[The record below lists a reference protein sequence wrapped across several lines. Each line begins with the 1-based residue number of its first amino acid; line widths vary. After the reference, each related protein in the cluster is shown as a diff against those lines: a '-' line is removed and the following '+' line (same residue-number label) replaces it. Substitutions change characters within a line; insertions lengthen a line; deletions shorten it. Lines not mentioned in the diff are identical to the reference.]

1 MDFREL
7 CIPNVDVVAL
17 RAVFGLSFCKDLVLE
32 LILVLLLFK
41 LDMGFLSAAGVNIFK
56 LFLGATAAVVG
67 VVLFSIS
74 SAKVN
79 KQIVVKNV
87 NKHFKKCKHKPSLLF
102 FRRLFVRSLILVK
115 ALVLLPDRID
125 PLKS

>member
-1 MDFREL
+1 M
-7 CIPNVDVVAL
+7 DVVAL

-74 SAKVN
+74 SAKIN

-87 NKHFKKCKHKPSLLF
+87 NKYLKKCKHKPSLLF
-102 FRRLFVRSLILVK
+102 FRRLLVRSLILVK

-125 PLKS
+125 PLTSGLA

>member
-1 MDFREL
+1 M
-7 CIPNVDVVAL
+7 DVVAL

-56 LFLGATAAVVG
+56 LFLGATAAVVVG

-74 SAKVN
+74 SAKIN

-87 NKHFKKCKHKPSLLF
+87 NKYLKKCKHKPSLLF
-102 FRRLFVRSLILVK
+102 FRRLLVRSLILVK